1 MKSSNTPKTPSSPSS
16 PATPGTGGKP
26 RQTLRD
32 AAYHAFIDHL
42 FSGDIRPGSMV
53 SQRELCEIL
62 DIPLNPMREALKR
75 LEAENFVQLI
85 PQRGIQIFGIEE
97 EFLADAFQ
105 LRKILEIQGLRA
117 FFKQGDMTGVQ
128 DLFDRT
134 KAASDGDQGRQL
146 SNFQKISEFADL
158 DHEMHLLFLGAL
170 DNEIVNDMMTRVLSK
185 LRLSRLIFRL
195 HNYQDIRAFQEHV
208 AILEKIMGGDE
219 EGAVQAL
226 NDHLDGSRG
235 RIMGIA

>member
-1 MKSSNTPKTPSSPSS
+1 MKSPSS
-16 PATPGTGGKP
+16 GSKP
-26 RQTLRD
+26 RQTLRN

-75 LEAENFVQLI
+75 LEAENFVKLI

-105 LRKILEIQGLRA
+105 LRKILEVQGLRI
-117 FFKQGDMTGVQ
+117 FFQKGDTQSVQ
-128 DLFDRT
+128 DLYDRT
-134 KAASDGDQGRQL
+134 KAASDADRGRKL
-146 SNFQKISEFADL
+146 SDFQTITESADL
-158 DHEMHLLFLGAL
+158 DHEMHLMFIGAL
-170 DNEIVNDMMTRVLSK
+170 ENNIIDEMMTRILSK

-208 AILEKIMGGDE
+208 AILEKILADDE

-226 NDHLDGSRG
+226 NDHLDSSRG

>member
-1 MKSSNTPKTPSSPSS
+1 MKSPSS
-16 PATPGTGGKP
+16 GNKP
-26 RQTLRD
+26 RQTLRN

-75 LEAENFVQLI
+75 LEAENFVKLI

-105 LRKILEIQGLRA
+105 LRKILEVQGLRI
-117 FFKQGDMTGVQ
+117 FFQKGDTQSVQ
-128 DLFDRT
+128 DLYDRT
-134 KAASDGDQGRQL
+134 KAASDADRGRKL
-146 SNFQKISEFADL
+146 SDFQTITESADL
-158 DHEMHLLFLGAL
+158 DHEMHLMFIGAL
-170 DNEIVNDMMTRVLSK
+170 ENNIIDEMMTRILSK

-208 AILEKIMGGDE
+208 AILEKILADDE

>member
-1 MKSSNTPKTPSSPSS
+1 MKSSNSG
-16 PATPGTGGKP
+16 AKP

-105 LRKILEIQGLRA
+105 FRKILEIQGLRA
-117 FFKQGDMTGVQ
+117 FFKRGDFGSVQ
-128 DLFDRT
+128 SLLDRT
-134 KAASDGDQGRQL
+134 KAASNGDQQQQL
-146 SNFQKISEFADL
+146 SNFQRISEYADL
-158 DHEMHLLFLGAL
+158 DHEMHLLFIGAL
-170 DNEIVNDMMTRVLSK
+170 ENNIVDDMMTHILSK

-208 AILEKIMGGDE
+208 AILEQVLKGHE
-219 EGAVQAL
+219 EGAVKAL
-226 NDHLDGSRG
+226 NAHLDGSQS

>member
-1 MKSSNTPKTPSSPSS
+1 MKSPSNGNNT
-16 PATPGTGGKP
+16 
-26 RQTLRD
+26 RQTLRN

-75 LEAENFVQLI
+75 LEAENFVKLI

-105 LRKILEIQGLRA
+105 LRKILEVQGLRV
-117 FFKQGDMTGVQ
+117 FFQKGNTQSVQ
-128 DLFDRT
+128 DLYERT
-134 KAASDGDQGRQL
+134 KATSDADQGRQL
-146 SNFQKISEFADL
+146 SDFQTITEFADL
-158 DHEMHLLFLGAL
+158 DHEMHLMFIGAL
-170 DNEIVNDMMTRVLSK
+170 ENHIVDEMMTRVLSK

-208 AILEKIMGGDE
+208 AILEKVLAGDE